1 MSQAIPEKLRASQGL
16 KFVIEQG
23 WNWELDN
30 TGTQIIIE
38 TCPYCKSGDKKFY
51 MAVADPKES
60 SRDGLHFCHKGSCSK
75 TGNLR
80 TLAEHIGVRIAG
92 VDSRKEW
99 AGQGEKQHDDL
110 PNVELCHAALLGD
123 ADAMDYLLNVRGF
136 TKEII
141 DRQKLGLKEKVFFRE
156 AGESKALVIPYLVGG
171 NIVFAKFR
179 TLPPKPKD
187 FITPSGWDA
196 PLYNGEI
203 LQEGLE
209 EVIFVEGETNTI
221 SLMMYGVKNVVGVPG
236 AGTKKAIWIDAL
248 DKIQPKIY
256 ILYDNDKAGK
266 KAAQEIASRI
276 GIEKCRKLI
285 LPPFTVTVPED
296 QCKLCDI
303 DGITA
308 DREYDADGVISNR
321 RLCGHQRDGKDIN
334 EWFRFGGGTLD
345 LFEKMK
351 YNAGLFDVT
360 GVTSTGDALQQLE
373 DELNG
378 KVDLAPKYVFQWPE
392 LNRLIGMEDGDVLD
406 IVAPEKV
413 GKTTFGLNI
422 LDHMVAQY
430 GEDGLL
436 VCLEMTQAR
445 LARKWVALVTG
456 FEDTM
461 TEPNTDASRAKLVEL
476 KDCVEKARS
485 IQQSRGADLYFAY
498 PQMVKEPEDVFKLI
512 RDCIRRYGVKWV
524 MFDNLQRLCDDT
536 LKNQG
541 HRTVQLSQISKSF
554 AKLAKDYRIKLIR
567 ILQPKRI
574 ERGQTISTN
583 DVDGSSQVAK
593 DCDAMVTLW
602 RSVVGELKKS
612 EWETQQQGFEE
623 SNESFE
629 PVMKVTVGLSRYSAG
644 GSTKLFYDG
653 ARSQVRSLRDDQKIA
668 MKPSPTL
675 PTGSIP
681 MEGGGSKQIIPTET
695 LTSNIVPVEGD
706 ITI

>member
-1 MSQAIPEKLRASQGL
+1 MSKAIPENLRASQGL

-23 WNWELDN
+23 WNWELDG

-38 TCPYCKSGDKKFY
+38 TCPYCKSNDSKFY
-51 MAVADPKES
+51 MAVADPKDS
-60 SRDGLHFCHKGSCSK
+60 SRDGLHFCHKGHCAK

-80 TLAEHIGVRIAG
+80 TLAEHCGVRIAG

-99 AGQGEKQHDDL
+99 AGQGENKPDAL
-110 PNVELCHAALLGD
+110 PNIDVCHAALLGD
-123 ADAMDYLLNVRGF
+123 AEAMDYLLNTRGF

-141 DRQKLGLKEKVFFRE
+141 EKQKLGLKEKVWFRE

-171 NIVFAKFR
+171 NIVYAKFR

-187 FITPSGWDA
+187 FVCPSGWEA

-203 LQEGLE
+203 LQEGLQ
-209 EVIFVEGETNTI
+209 EVIFVEGEADCLSMLSNGI
-221 SLMMYGVKNVVGVPG
+221 VHVCGVPG
-236 AGTKKAIWIDAL
+236 ANVKKAAWIATL
-248 DKIQPKIY
+248 DKIAPKKIY
-256 ILYDNDKAGK
+256 ILYDNDNPGK
-266 KAAQEIASRI
+266 RGAQEIASRI
-276 GIEKCRKLI
+276 GIDKCYRI
-285 LPPFTVTVPED
+285 VLPPFEVEV
-296 QCKLCDI
+296 
-303 DGITA
+303 DGEK
-308 DREYDADGVISNR
+308 RE
-321 RLCGHQRDGKDIN
+321 GKDIN
-334 EWFRFGGGTLD
+334 DWFRYGGGTLEVFNKLKD
-345 LFEKMK
+345 S
-351 YNAGLFDVT
+351 ADLFDVT

-378 KVDLAPKYVFQWPE
+378 KVDLAPKYTFQWPE
-392 LNRLIGMEDGDVLD
+392 LNRMLGMEDGDVLD

-413 GKTTFGLNI
+413 GKTNFGLNI

-445 LARKWVALVTG
+445 LAKRWVSLVTG
-456 FEDTM
+456 FEDTI
-461 TEPNTDASRAKLVEL
+461 TESNTDASRAKLAEL
-476 KDCVEKARS
+476 KECVVKARS
-485 IQQSRGADLYFAY
+485 IQQSRDADLYFAY
-498 PQMVKEPEDVFKLI
+498 PQLVKEPEDVFKLI

-541 HRTVQLSQISKSF
+541 HRTVQLSQISKGF

-574 ERGQTISTN
+574 ERGATISTN

-593 DCDAMVTLW
+593 DCDAMITLW

-612 EWETQQQGFEE
+612 EWETQQAGFEE

-629 PVMKVTVGLSRYSAG
+629 PVMKVTVGLSRYSSG

-653 ARSQVRSLRDDQKIA
+653 ARSQIRSLNPEQKNA
-668 MKPSPTL
+668 MKPVPTL

-681 MEGGGSKQIIPTET
+681 MEGGGSKQIIPTEEV
-695 LTSNIVPVEGD
+695 VPNVLPTEGD